1 MAPESAST
9 STRRQNALADV
20 QFTPLVD
27 DDLTPSEDESPEEQS
42 LQLDT
47 VQSAIGVSIGQQQ
60 TRLTSPKTPAAE
72 KAAALDDADGE
83 GLFEGWED
91 STPTDGASRRTEA
104 DESGGTTRQS
114 PQHSGQDEQAR
125 ESLLP
130 TRLPSPWRAGG
141 RTFQEKVSDH
151 RSALRQHLQPS
162 GRRRAS
168 SGASMTEAV
177 RKYMPFNLPSSISKT
192 YKDLHFSLPSFS
204 ALSLDT
210 ERFQPASSALER
222 RRRGTFANNTTPVS
236 GIPQHDGSNSSTV
249 RHGDSTNSRI
259 TQRPPVVG
267 DSLASSMAPP
277 PLRESTDRAPLK
289 LRRSNSEG
297 SLLIHRTRSFAS
309 SLGDDTRFESVQEQ
323 VNSRLKA
330 IRDSWQ
336 DSNFKL
342 PSPSFP
348 NFNFGTRDDLFR
360 NRNGN
365 PLPKARDIDESATH
379 RVSFRA
385 TVPASTLKNNP
396 KPKRPSY
403 KDGIAD
409 NEPHP
414 FFTQALQELEG
425 DLVVLGGYRG
435 SILRSA
441 EPPNRQLWVPI
452 KVGLNLRKVDLEVPL
467 DPDADERMEE
477 SIYSSGMLTH
487 IGPVDISKRLFKRL
501 KACDNAKS
509 GKLRVH
515 NYGYDWRLS
524 PHFLSRRMIQFLE
537 SLPCNQ
543 PGVPPEKR
551 GAVVLAHSLGGLIM
565 RHAINQ
571 RPDLV
576 AGIVYAGVP
585 QRCVN
590 ILGPFRNGDDVLFS
604 SRVLTA
610 QVNFSIRTS
619 YALLPLDGKCF
630 INKHTKEEYPVDFF
644 DVNTWKE
651 CRLSP
656 CIAAP
661 LPRPEPKD
669 NFSVSGL
676 MSAMSQALPTLS
688 SRKGSFIKD
697 TGNVARNAADKVA
710 EGGAQTAGMEP
721 HMTQGQHTL
730 NPTETSE
737 EPNPASDVTIPYDK
751 AIEYLSRTLAEV
763 KAFKLELA
771 HIPAHTQ
778 SNSYPPIA
786 LIYGKSTPTVYG
798 AKVESREAIKRA
810 DVYDELAF
818 ASGDGVVLARAAM
831 VPEGYSVVRGG
842 VVSSDRGHVTL
853 LGDLEAVGRCLHAVI
868 QARRNGVGMGQ
879 ASKREAPLP
888 GKGTAS

>member
-1 MAPESAST
+1 M
-9 STRRQNALADV
+9 
-20 QFTPLVD
+20 
-27 DDLTPSEDESPEEQS
+27 
-42 LQLDT
+42 
-47 VQSAIGVSIGQQQ
+47 
-60 TRLTSPKTPAAE
+60 
-72 KAAALDDADGE
+72 
-83 GLFEGWED
+83 
-91 STPTDGASRRTEA
+91 
-104 DESGGTTRQS
+104 
-114 PQHSGQDEQAR
+114 
-125 ESLLP
+125 
-130 TRLPSPWRAGG
+130 
-141 RTFQEKVSDH
+141 
-151 RSALRQHLQPS
+151 
-162 GRRRAS
+162 
-168 SGASMTEAV
+168 
-177 RKYMPFNLPSSISKT
+177 
-192 YKDLHFSLPSFS
+192 
-204 ALSLDT
+204 
-210 ERFQPASSALER
+210 
-222 RRRGTFANNTTPVS
+222 
-236 GIPQHDGSNSSTV
+236 
-249 RHGDSTNSRI
+249 
-259 TQRPPVVG
+259 
-267 DSLASSMAPP
+267 
-277 PLRESTDRAPLK
+277 
-289 LRRSNSEG
+289 
-297 SLLIHRTRSFAS
+297 
-309 SLGDDTRFESVQEQ
+309 
-323 VNSRLKA
+323 KA

-348 NFNFGTRDDLFR
+348 NFNLPSSTDFLR
-360 NRNGN
+360 NRYANGA
-365 PLPKARDIDESATH
+365 PKAREADD
-379 RVSFRA
+379 VSTNRA
-385 TVPASTLKNNP
+385 GLRPAFASQRDSVKN
-396 KPKRPSY
+396 KRQPAQSG
-403 KDGIAD
+403 DAD
-409 NEPHP
+409 AEPHP

-477 SIYSSGMLTH
+477 TIIPSGMLTH
-487 IGPVDISKRLFKRL
+487 IGPVDMSKRLFKRL
-501 KACDNAKS
+501 HACDNAKE

-524 PHFLSRRMIQFLE
+524 PHFLSRRMIRFLE

-551 GAVVLAHSLGGLIM
+551 GAVIIAHSLGGLIV

-576 AGIVYAGVP
+576 AGVVYAGVP

-630 INKHTKEEYPVDFF
+630 INKNTKEEYPVDFF

-661 LPRPEPKD
+661 LPRPELPKD
-669 NFSVSGL
+669 SNFSVSGL
-676 MSAMSQALPTLS
+676 MSAVSSALPTFPVRKASLS
-688 SRKGSFIKD
+688 FSKSFNSNNNSSSNSAPAPND
-697 TGNVARNAADKVA
+697 AVDVARNAAFQATEGTA
-710 EGGAQTAGMEP
+710 ETAGMGPQMGHE
-721 HMTQGQHTL
+721 HGA
-730 NPTETSE
+730 ETSK
-737 EPNPASDVTIPYDK
+737 EPNPATDVTIPYDK
-751 AIEYLSRTLAEV
+751 AVEYLTRTLAEV
-763 KAFKLELA
+763 KAFKQELA
-771 HIPAHTQ
+771 HRPEHTTA
-778 SNSYPPIA
+778 NAYPPIA

-868 QARRNGVGMGQ
+868 QARRSGVGMGERGRKEGV
-879 ASKREAPLP
+879 KRKSDGLGVSGLP
-888 GKGTAS
+888 MARNAGA